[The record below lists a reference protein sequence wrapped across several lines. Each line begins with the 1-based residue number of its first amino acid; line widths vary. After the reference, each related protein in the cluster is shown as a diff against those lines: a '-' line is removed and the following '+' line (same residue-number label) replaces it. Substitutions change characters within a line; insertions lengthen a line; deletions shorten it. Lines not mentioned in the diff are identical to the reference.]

1 MPFIIIIIII
11 TESTQL
17 RRPYFRFLLYP
28 VQVLALT
35 HLLGLYEGMAE
46 LHHILPHNMIPSWIP
61 AQLRP
66 QPLFSQL
73 VKYHT
78 SN

>member
-1 MPFIIIIIII
+1 MPFIIIIII
-11 TESTQL
+11 TESTEL
-17 RRPYFRFLLYP
+17 ERPYFRLFLLYP

-35 HLLGLYEGMAE
+35 HLSGVYGGTAE
-46 LHHILPHNMIPSWIP
+46 LHHILPHNIPSWIP
-61 AQLRP
+61 AQLLP